1 MTAANM
7 ARYRNDP
14 NYDFWKMLKV
24 GYDNFEITKVPP
36 KVDVCEKRYVFNQV
50 APEGTTFNPTG
61 ACPATTQPDSLKSAY
76 NAYQS
81 SYDAAFSGAVKA
93 SVPAPKPTIA
103 GIKEASIVSD
113 WSKRRARGER
123 VPIDP
128 PSLNSDGTVT
138 ETARMGRID
147 SPAGRKMAALDA
159 EKAAKQKA
167 EEQRLAAIEA
177 AKQAKEAAKAQAL
190 AEKEAAKA
198 QAVAAKEAA
207 KAAKEAP
214 VATATI
220 AAPTEAAPEAE
231 TQAASADESRVTKLK
246 NKLLG
251 MFGG

>member
-1 MTAANM
+1 
-7 ARYRNDP
+7 
-14 NYDFWKMLKV
+14 
-24 GYDNFEITKVPP
+24 
-36 KVDVCEKRYVFNQV
+36 
-50 APEGTTFNPTG
+50 
-61 ACPATTQPDSLKSAY
+61 
-76 NAYQS
+76 
-81 SYDAAFSGAVKA
+81 
-93 SVPAPKPTIA
+93 
-103 GIKEASIVSD
+103 VSD

-128 PSLNSDGTVT
+128 PSLNTDGSVT
-138 ETARMGRID
+138 ETTRMGRID

-159 EKAAKQKA
+159 QNAAKKKA

-190 AEKEAAKA
+190 AEKEAAK
-198 QAVAAKEAA
+198 QAKIAA

-220 AAPTEAAPEAE
+220 AAPTEAQPAE
-231 TQAASADESRVTKLK
+231 TQAANADESRVTKLK